1 MFFHQINF
9 NICHRIYILYLL
21 QIGIMMKEE
30 IKTEHW
36 HQVSVDNKIQCRA
49 IYLPRYLYICRHLIS
64 DTAELNYQCSIADQ
78 EFDSHNN
85 PVKLLLKG
93 PIKENTNGSLRVT
106 FGDKV
111 QTFIRLY
118 SINVKKQLDN
128 ASLRLMIRL
137 PNFHCYFQSK
147 NDTWKLEVDDIMLN
161 SGDAAEIEH
170 KFDKSAES

>member
-1 MFFHQINF
+1 
-9 NICHRIYILYLL
+9 
-21 QIGIMMKEE
+21 MMKEE

-49 IYLPRYLYICRHLIS
+49 IYLPMYLYIYRHLIS

-118 SINVKKQLDN
+118 
-128 ASLRLMIRL
+128 M
-137 PNFHCYFQSK
+137 YFYK
-147 NDTWKLEVDDIMLN
+147 
-161 SGDAAEIEH
+161 H
-170 KFDKSAES
+170 KFVKTAR

>member
-1 MFFHQINF
+1 MT
-9 NICHRIYILYLL
+9 
-21 QIGIMMKEE
+21 KEE

-49 IYLPRYLYICRHLIS
+49 IYLPMYLYTCRHLIS

-93 PIKENTNGSLRVT
+93 PIKEKTNGSLRVT

-111 QTFIRLY
+111 QTIIRLY
-118 SINVKKQLDN
+118 MYFYKHKCEKQLDN
-128 ASLRLMIRL
+128 TSLRLMIRL
-137 PNFHCYFQSK
+137 PNFHCYF
-147 NDTWKLEVDDIMLN
+147 
-161 SGDAAEIEH
+161 
-170 KFDKSAES
+170 

>member
-1 MFFHQINF
+1 
-9 NICHRIYILYLL
+9 
-21 QIGIMMKEE
+21 MMKEE

-49 IYLPRYLYICRHLIS
+49 IYLPMYLYICRHLIS

-111 QTFIRLY
+111 QTITRLY
-118 SINVKKQLDN
+118 MYCYKHKCVKT
-128 ASLRLMIRL
+128 AR
-137 PNFHCYFQSK
+137 
-147 NDTWKLEVDDIMLN
+147 
-161 SGDAAEIEH
+161 
-170 KFDKSAES
+170 

>member
-1 MFFHQINF
+1 
-9 NICHRIYILYLL
+9 
-21 QIGIMMKEE
+21 MMKEE

-49 IYLPRYLYICRHLIS
+49 IYTCTYPCTYIYRHLIS

-111 QTFIRLY
+111 QTFTRLY
-118 SINVKKQLDN
+118 
-128 ASLRLMIRL
+128 M
-137 PNFHCYFQSK
+137 YFYK
-147 NDTWKLEVDDIMLN
+147 
-161 SGDAAEIEH
+161 H
-170 KFDKSAES
+170 KCEKTAR

>member
-1 MFFHQINF
+1 
-9 NICHRIYILYLL
+9 
-21 QIGIMMKEE
+21 MKEE

-49 IYLPRYLYICRHLIS
+49 IYLPMYLYIYRHLIS

-118 SINVKKQLDN
+118 TCIFTSINV
-128 ASLRLMIRL
+128 
-137 PNFHCYFQSK
+137 
-147 NDTWKLEVDDIMLN
+147 
-161 SGDAAEIEH
+161 
-170 KFDKSAES
+170 